1 MVRWLVGWL
10 VLRCSGMAGLPSYS
24 TQIDR
29 LLWRV
34 IVVQRGSQPASQPI
48 AAERDY
54 LYGIYIRLAKIHR
67 HHHYHHTSTCPYM
80 HSECSTTGEF
90 AMSSCAVQSVSHTH
104 CNDDKLSKD
113 GTVKLCVLGE
123 TERDH
128 QRRREYEFGG
138 ILWADNK
145 YT

>member
-1 MVRWLVGWL
+1 MESNSRTT
-10 VLRCSGMAGLPSYS
+10 R
-24 TQIDR
+24 
-29 LLWRV
+29 
-34 IVVQRGSQPASQPI
+34 QPASQPI

-67 HHHYHHTSTCPYM
+67 HQHRTSTCIE
-80 HSECSTTGEF
+80 SAAGSSTTGEF

-113 GTVKLCVLGE
+113 GTVKLCILGE
-123 TERDH
+123 TECERDH